1 MKVRVLFLGLL
12 VFSFLFAGGRKVIG
26 KEVVVPR
33 MRMLSAREIMRE
45 ILQKFPEMVPD
56 WCKDNIFVKGDTEE
70 VIELFPFSK
79 VEGVDLLQRL
89 LPNVNFYKGINLVA
103 MYPYFIAISGTN
115 KYKMPQ
121 DFNRLILDN
130 GLEVTDKNIL
140 ELAKM
145 FVILAVGSEPVFL
158 KGGEWGEWRKRRP
171 SLTIE
176 DELLSFPQITFL
188 EGRRSIDKKKT
199 LPVYRAFLKVK
210 VGDQTQI
217 YSFRIRRGQIEEAK
231 MNIEGETVIHYFHLK
246 VIKISP
252 KRGELDLN
260 GEINIVTT
268 PPSDAYVEWE
278 KDIPHY
284 YLIVKKNNEP
294 TGYCVQFHLS
304 GFQPN
309 QQHIVILV
317 RSINSR
323 YADTLLR
330 QPVAINSNG
339 EGSFLWVPS
348 SETTCITKVWAID
361 TISGDTT
368 LSKKLTLEKVLTG
381 RFSGDDSFWVY
392 YTDQF
397 FINHPQGSNHSL
409 TFAQYVK
416 EAAIESWQKQVVE
429 WDLGLPPDANRWHK
443 FFINNNQH

>member
-79 VEGVDLLQRL
+79 VEGVDLLQRF
-89 LPNVNFYKGINLVA
+89 LPYVNFYKGINLVA

-188 EGRRSIDKKKT
+188 EGKRINMWDSEEGMRMDAELKIRIGDGEIQKWRFSQTLYRNPPGEKRRRLI
-199 LPVYRAFLKVK
+199 K
-210 VGDQTQI
+210 VGQFT
-217 YSFRIRRGQIEEAK
+217 RITVFVNEKPYRSYEVWLIEEK
-231 MNIEGETVIHYFHLK
+231 LK
-246 VIKISP
+246 
-252 KRGELDLN
+252 GELDSRN
-260 GEINIVTT
+260 PRIEIATNIGNAT
-268 PPSDAYVEWE
+268 VEN
-278 KDIPHY
+278 DSFH
-284 YLIVKKNNEP
+284 YLITNRNKTP
-294 TGYCVQFHLS
+294 TNSWLRFRLYSFNPMETVYIKIKPIRPYIYGPEVSLVQF
-304 GFQPN
+304 
-309 QQHIVILV
+309 I
-317 RSINSR
+317 
-323 YADTLLR
+323 
-330 QPVAINSNG
+330 
-339 EGSFLWVPS
+339 
-348 SETTCITKVWAID
+348 
-361 TISGDTT
+361 
-368 LSKKLTLEKVLTG
+368 
-381 RFSGDDSFWVY
+381 
-392 YTDQF
+392 
-397 FINHPQGSNHSL
+397 
-409 TFAQYVK
+409 
-416 EAAIESWQKQVVE
+416 
-429 WDLGLPPDANRWHK
+429 
-443 FFINNNQH
+443 

>member
-1 MKVRVLFLGLL
+1 MKVRVLFLILI
-12 VFSFLFAGGRKVIG
+12 VSFTILFAGGRKPIEFYSACKLIRLSGEENKMVDNLYLQWAKDKP
-26 KEVVVPR
+26 KEKQRSWYKFETHP
-33 MRMLSAREIMRE
+33 LLANI
-45 ILQKFPEMVPD
+45 FPE
-56 WCKDNIFVKGDTEE
+56 VK
-70 VIELFPFSK
+70 
-79 VEGVDLLQRL
+79 
-89 LPNVNFYKGINLVA
+89 FYKLFYGISLPPQSCMKA
-103 MYPYFIAISGTN
+103 EFKG
-115 KYKMPQ
+115 KFYKLPVE
-121 DFNRLILDN
+121 FNRLLLDN
-130 GLEVTDKNIL
+130 GFEVDEKNII
-140 ELAKM
+140 ELAKA
-145 FVILAVGSEPVFL
+145 FVVIASEGFAL
-158 KGGEWGEWRKRRP
+158 HD
-171 SLTIE
+171 LIE
-176 DELLSFPQITFL
+176 ELLKSDTGRYLIEGIVEEEKYKRGFPQITFL
-188 EGRRSIDKKKT
+188 EGKRSIDKKKT
-199 LPVYRAFLKVK
+199 PPVYRAFLKVK

-368 LSKKLTLEKVLTG
+368 LSKKLTLEKVITG
-381 RFSGDDSFWVY
+381 IFPNGDSFWVY
-392 YTDQF
+392 F
-397 FINHPQGSNHSL
+397 CG
-409 TFAQYVK
+409 
-416 EAAIESWQKQVVE
+416 
-429 WDLGLPPDANRWHK
+429 
-443 FFINNNQH
+443 